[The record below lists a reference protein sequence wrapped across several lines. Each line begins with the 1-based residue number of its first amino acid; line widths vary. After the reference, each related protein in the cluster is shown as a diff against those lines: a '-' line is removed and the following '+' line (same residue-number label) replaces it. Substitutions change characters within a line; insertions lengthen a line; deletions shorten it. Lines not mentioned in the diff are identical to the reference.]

1 MKKFNYTTSKP
12 ARLPD
17 GNIVPTHFI
26 YGMYVGTVYVIN
38 PDNIS
43 SSSIKLIGIY
53 SRTHWL
59 SVTHGEKFDEI
70 SQYVLS
76 VLDKYPD
83 ILPVLQNKTHDT
95 TTGRDRLDC
104 VPKDRRCGINKIFR
118 MRPDTGTRT
127 LTQRTDYREL
137 TAEAHWNFS
146 GAASQRACNMRYDN
160 Y

>member
-1 MKKFNYTTSKP
+1 MKQFNYTTSKP

-26 YGMYVGTVYVIN
+26 YGMYAGAAYVIN

-43 SSSIKLIGIY
+43 GSSIKLIGIY
-53 SRTHWL
+53 SRHWI
-59 SVTHGEKFDEI
+59 SVTHGEKFEKI
-70 SQYVLS
+70 SGYVLS

-83 ILPVLQNKTHDT
+83 ILPSLQGKPHDT
-95 TTGRDRLDC
+95 TTSRDLSAC
-104 VPKDRRCGINKIFR
+104 TPKDRQCGINRIFR
-118 MRPDTGTRT
+118 MRPDSGSHT

-146 GAASQRACNMRYDN
+146 GSASQRACNMRYDV
-160 Y
+160 

>member
-1 MKKFNYTTSKP
+1 MKKFNFTTSKP

-26 YGMYVGTVYVIN
+26 YGMYAGTAYVIN
-38 PDNIS
+38 PDNIRGGIS
-43 SSSIKLIGIY
+43 RIGIY
-53 SRTHWL
+53 SRTHWI

-83 ILPVLQNKTHDT
+83 ILPSLQGKPHDT
-95 TTGRDRLDC
+95 TTSRDLSAC
-104 VPKDRRCGINKIFR
+104 TPKDRQCGINRIFR

-146 GAASQRACNMRYDN
+146 GSASQRACNMRYDN